1 MALIELLPVNSWPV
15 EAAPPMH
22 AREAFDDRSVS
33 DVSASVPVFT
43 ARQWHVPI
51 SLASEAFAEVLS
63 CEIAIQI
70 RDRLK
75 DLRADVLQGH
85 YHSHLT
91 RILVNH
97 VEGSSSLDD
106 LLHLDDGAWEGLVW
120 LLNWCAKRGCV
131 LKPILS
137 QAGTS
142 GLVEDDR
149 TGIQILAC
157 AHEYHRSRFQLPC
170 AVLQSARLLVAAGN
184 TRSWVS
190 RHWICCTDL

>member
-51 SLASEAFAEVLS
+51 SPASEAFAEVLS

-70 RDRLK
+70 RDRFK

-97 VEGSSSLDD
+97 VEGSSSSKILPDRGLEKRVTG
-106 LLHLDDGAWEGLVW
+106 LLRLCVCSLQRVDMANEVLAAWE
-120 LLNWCAKRGCV
+120 
-131 LKPILS
+131 
-137 QAGTS
+137 
-142 GLVEDDR
+142 
-149 TGIQILAC
+149 
-157 AHEYHRSRFQLPC
+157 F
-170 AVLQSARLLVAAGN
+170 
-184 TRSWVS
+184 
-190 RHWICCTDL
+190 CC